1 MARQRRSAKRKPA
14 RSPARSSDLPVK
26 RNKEAAKVK
35 GGGDEVLLSFQ
46 AGTPRSAVVLG
57 SLWKSSDRP
66 PTSRTS

>member
-26 RNKEAAKVK
+26 RKKAAKVK